1 MFGIKNALGIGAH
14 FDDVELGCGG
24 TLARIVA
31 EGGNA
36 YKITLTNNVTNFSA
50 MGINVDFESS
60 LLDSANA
67 CRELGVTEVFDVPFQ
82 ECNNLQYSTA
92 LMQSIEKFIFE
103 HEIDTVFIHYNSDF
117 NQDHVNASVL
127 SLTAARHVKNILY
140 YQSNGYILE
149 SSFYPTVFVD
159 VSDFIEKKK
168 NALAQYKGDHNRFN
182 RLFDISV
189 KRNDVWGYANKV
201 DFAEG
206 FVPVKICF

>member
-1 MFGIKNALGIGAH
+1 MLGIKNALGIGAH

-67 CRELGVTEVFDVPFQ
+67 CKELGVTEVFDVPFQ

-103 HEIDTVFIHYNSDF
+103 HKIDTVFIHYNSDF
-117 NQDHVNASVL
+117 NQDHVSASVL

-201 DFAEG
+201 NFAEG